1 MFKGE
6 PIDWD
11 KVVGWGC
18 VAIWLCC
25 MVLVAMGIL

>member
-11 KVVGWGC
+11 KVVMWGC
-18 VAIWLCC
+18 VVIWLCY